1 MNLEKMFQWRMKVT
15 NNKLLRWYIYI
26 GVAMILLFATSTVAG
41 CSAPPTVQ
49 DILEQEPAGYPKDIK
64 CDPKTTLEYC
74 KGHSPT
80 QMECYCI
87 ARYEGI
93 LG

>member
-41 CSAPPTVQ
+41 CSTPPTVQ

-64 CDPKTTLEYC
+64 CDPKITLEYC
-74 KGHSPT
+74 KGPSPT

>member
-15 NNKLLRWYIYI
+15 NNKLLRWYMYI
-26 GVAMILLFATSTVAG
+26 GVGMILLFATSAVG
-41 CSAPPTVQ
+41 CSTPPTVQ

-64 CDPKTTLEYC
+64 CDPKITLEYC
-74 KGHSPT
+74 KGPSPT

-87 ARYEGI
+87 ARYEGM

>member
-15 NNKLLRWYIYI
+15 NNKLLRWYMYI
-26 GVAMILLFATSTVAG
+26 GVAMILLFATSAVG
-41 CSAPPTVQ
+41 CSTPPTVQ

-64 CDPKTTLEYC
+64 CDPKITLEYC
-74 KGHSPT
+74 KGPSPT

-87 ARYEGI
+87 ARYEGM

>member
-15 NNKLLRWYIYI
+15 NNKLLRWYMYI
-26 GVAMILLFATSTVAG
+26 GVAMILLFATSAVG
-41 CSAPPTVQ
+41 CSTPPTVQ
-49 DILEQEPAGYPKDIK
+49 DILEQEPAGYPTDVK

-74 KGHSPT
+74 KGPSPT

>member
-26 GVAMILLFATSTVAG
+26 GVAMILLFATSAVG
-41 CSAPPTVQ
+41 CSTPPTVQ
-49 DILEQEPAGYPKDIK
+49 DILEQEPAGYPTDVK

-74 KGHSPT
+74 KGPSPT

>member
-26 GVAMILLFATSTVAG
+26 GVAMILLFATSAVG
-41 CSAPPTVQ
+41 CSTPPTVQ

-64 CDPKTTLEYC
+64 CDPKITLEYC
-74 KGHSPT
+74 KGPSPP

-87 ARYEGI
+87 ARYEGM

>member
-1 MNLEKMFQWRMKVT
+1 MNLEKMYQWRMKVT

-26 GVAMILLFATSTVAG
+26 GVAMILLFATSAVG
-41 CSAPPTVQ
+41 CSTPPTVQ
-49 DILEQEPAGYPKDIK
+49 DILEQEPAGYPTDVR

-74 KGHSPT
+74 KGPSPT

-87 ARYEGI
+87 ARYEGM

>member
-26 GVAMILLFATSTVAG
+26 GVAMILLFTTSAVG
-41 CSAPPTVQ
+41 CSTPPTVQ
-49 DILEQEPAGYPKDIK
+49 DILEQEPAGYPTDVK

-74 KGHSPT
+74 KGPSPT

-87 ARYEGI
+87 ARYEGM

>member
-26 GVAMILLFATSTVAG
+26 GVAMILLFATSAVG
-41 CSAPPTVQ
+41 CSTPPTVQ

-64 CDPKTTLEYC
+64 CDPKPTLEYC
-74 KGHSPT
+74 KGPSPT